1 MNKYLLER
9 YPTIW
14 NTHIVWVLPLAL
26 LAQVLFFIG
35 GFCLIND
42 DMLKDDYYSIHS
54 SYEGIPLI
62 LNLIVSVLLL
72 VGWLIYLFRNNA
84 LQHFYPLKARQL
96 FGQFVCFFLTI
107 LLSISLAVPFFAGQ
121 KAKAHWRYT
130 DSYTNEVLQYYPEDY
145 QMYEYADYYPQEQV
159 EEYYI
164 AQNAQRLKERDFKY
178 CVYEPLQVFVILS
191 FFMAMVLF
199 CIRATGLRTFL
210 FSVVFSGVLSLLVTM
225 LAMLFIP
232 LTEFT
237 YYYDE
242 ECAMGLFLL
251 TYIVVLVLSLKL
263 QGKIRKL
270 FSGVLLNVSITFFG
284 LAFFFL
290 GYLLIKLIYHCL
302 YLANTS
308 ENYYD
313 YEALNALSD
322 YMDFFAGSYS
332 GYYLMQGIFV
342 LLVMAFTALYTKA
355 VLRWKALPE

>member
-342 LLVMAFTALYTKA
+342 LVVMAFTALYTKA

>member
-1 MNKYLLER
+1 
-9 YPTIW
+9 
-14 NTHIVWVLPLAL
+14 
-26 LAQVLFFIG
+26 
-35 GFCLIND
+35 
-42 DMLKDDYYSIHS
+42 
-54 SYEGIPLI
+54 
-62 LNLIVSVLLL
+62 
-72 VGWLIYLFRNNA
+72 
-84 LQHFYPLKARQL
+84 
-96 FGQFVCFFLTI
+96 
-107 LLSISLAVPFFAGQ
+107 
-121 KAKAHWRYT
+121 
-130 DSYTNEVLQYYPEDY
+130 
-145 QMYEYADYYPQEQV
+145 MYEYTDYYPQEQV

-164 AQNAQRLKERDFKY
+164 AQNAQWLKERDFKY

-225 LAMLFIP
+225 LAILFIP

-237 YYYDE
+237 SYYDE

-251 TYIVVLVLSLKL
+251 TYVVVLVLSLKL

-322 YMDFFAGSYS
+322 YMDFFAGSYL
-332 GYYLMQGIFV
+332 GYYLMQAIFV
-342 LLVMAFTALYTKA
+342 LVVMAFTALYTKA

>member
-1 MNKYLLER
+1 MY
-9 YPTIW
+9 
-14 NTHIVWVLPLAL
+14 
-26 LAQVLFFIG
+26 
-35 GFCLIND
+35 
-42 DMLKDDYYSIHS
+42 DY
-54 SYEGIPLI
+54 
-62 LNLIVSVLLL
+62 
-72 VGWLIYLFRNNA
+72 
-84 LQHFYPLKARQL
+84 
-96 FGQFVCFFLTI
+96 T
-107 LLSISLAVPFFAGQ
+107 
-121 KAKAHWRYT
+121 
-130 DSYTNEVLQYYPEDY
+130 
-145 QMYEYADYYPQEQV
+145 DYYPQEQV

-164 AQNAQRLKERDFKY
+164 AQNAQRLKETDFKY

-225 LAMLFIP
+225 LAILFIP

-237 YYYDE
+237 SYYDE

-251 TYIVVLVLSLKL
+251 TYVVVLVLSLKL

-322 YMDFFAGSYS
+322 CMDFFAGSYL

>member
-1 MNKYLLER
+1 
-9 YPTIW
+9 
-14 NTHIVWVLPLAL
+14 
-26 LAQVLFFIG
+26 
-35 GFCLIND
+35 
-42 DMLKDDYYSIHS
+42 
-54 SYEGIPLI
+54 
-62 LNLIVSVLLL
+62 
-72 VGWLIYLFRNNA
+72 
-84 LQHFYPLKARQL
+84 
-96 FGQFVCFFLTI
+96 
-107 LLSISLAVPFFAGQ
+107 
-121 KAKAHWRYT
+121 
-130 DSYTNEVLQYYPEDY
+130 
-145 QMYEYADYYPQEQV
+145 MYEYTDYYPQEQV

-164 AQNAQRLKERDFKY
+164 AQNAQRLKETDFKY
-178 CVYEPLQVFVILS
+178 CVYEPSQVFVILS

-225 LAMLFIP
+225 LAILFIP

-237 YYYDE
+237 SYYDE

-251 TYIVVLVLSLKL
+251 TYVVVLVLSLKL

-342 LLVMAFTALYTKA
+342 LVVMAFTALYTKA
-355 VLRWKALPE
+355 VLHWKALPE

>member
-199 CIRATGLRTFL
+199 CIRTTGLRTFL

-237 YYYDE
+237 SYYDE

-251 TYIVVLVLSLKL
+251 TYVVVLVLSLKL

-342 LLVMAFTALYTKA
+342 LVVMAFTALYTKA